1 MDTTTNQQLNM
12 DKIIQTPSP
21 TATEF
26 SHPHSPNDLLQE
38 MTQKLKMIICER
50 EFANMIK
57 QTTEQM
63 MDVERPVSEGAGER
77 WNSADVSRRSLNIH
91 KEEDEDQELD
101 ASQTSRFSSQ
111 SQKLFQKLNYT
122 VYDGELVNDNT
133 EININILMQIRNN
146 IEDQISTRT
155 NDINFIA
162 FINNC
167 IPDDSLTS
175 EVNDLIQN
183 YLILFQEERL
193 KNEIKLIR
201 SYLNM
206 LNDKIHSLCDHT
218 FVSDC
223 IDIDPDTSVKIYYC
237 TVCKVS
243 DLNDKIRMIQEK
255 CCGKE
260 KCCDTDDY

>member
-1 MDTTTNQQLNM
+1 METTTNQQINI
-12 DKIIQTPSP
+12 DKIGQI
-21 TATEF
+21 
-26 SHPHSPNDLLQE
+26 
-38 MTQKLKMIICER
+38 MTQKLKKVICER
-50 EFANMIK
+50 EFANMIT
-57 QTTEQM
+57 QTAQQL
-63 MDVERPVSEGAGER
+63 MDV
-77 WNSADVSRRSLNIH
+77 NNN
-91 KEEDEDQELD
+91 KKEDEPKELD
-101 ASQTSRFSSQ
+101 ASQE
-111 SQKLFQKLNYT
+111 LFQKLNNT

-133 EININILMQIRNN
+133 ELNLNILMQIRTN

-155 NDINFIA
+155 NDINFSA

-175 EVNDLIQN
+175 EVNDVIQH

-193 KNEIKLIR
+193 KNEIKMLK

-206 LNDKIHSLCDHT
+206 LNEKIHSLCEHT

-255 CCGKE
+255 CCSNE
-260 KCCDTDDY
+260 KCADKDNC

>member
-1 MDTTTNQQLNM
+1 MDTMKNQQINM
-12 DKIIQTPSP
+12 DKIG
-21 TATEF
+21 
-26 SHPHSPNDLLQE
+26 QE
-38 MTQKLKMIICER
+38 MTQKLKKVICER

-57 QTTEQM
+57 QTTQQM
-63 MDVERPVSEGAGER
+63 MDVS
-77 WNSADVSRRSLNIH
+77 NN
-91 KEEDEDQELD
+91 KEEDENQELD
-101 ASQTSRFSSQ
+101 ATTSSGDPSLQ
-111 SQKLFQKLNYT
+111 NKNEDVTQNLFWKLNNI
-122 VYDGELVNDNT
+122 VYDGELANDNT
-133 EININILMQIRNN
+133 EMNLNILMQIRSN

-167 IPDDSLTS
+167 IPDNSLTS

-193 KNEIKLIR
+193 KNEIKLIK

-243 DLNDKIRMIQEK
+243 DLNDKLRMIQEK

-260 KCCDTDDY
+260 KCSDK

>member
-1 MDTTTNQQLNM
+1 MDTTTNKQLNK
-12 DKIIQTPSP
+12 DKIG
-21 TATEF
+21 
-26 SHPHSPNDLLQE
+26 QE
-38 MTQKLKMIICER
+38 MTQKLKKIICER
-50 EFANMIK
+50 EFANMIS
-57 QTTEQM
+57 QTSQQL
-63 MDVERPVSEGAGER
+63 MDYK
-77 WNSADVSRRSLNIH
+77 NNDDIQ
-91 KEEDEDQELD
+91 KLD
-101 ASQTSRFSSQ
+101 ASQNDVINQ
-111 SQKLFQKLNYT
+111 NLFQKMNNT

-133 EININILMQIRNN
+133 EINLNILMQIRTNV
-146 IEDQISTRT
+146 EDQISTRT
-155 NDINFIA
+155 NDINFSA

-175 EVNDLIQN
+175 EVNDLIQH

-193 KNEIKLIR
+193 KNEIKMLK

-206 LNDKIHSLCDHT
+206 LNEKIHSLCQHT

-255 CCGKE
+255 CCGRE
-260 KCCDTDDY
+260 KCCDTDEY

>member
-1 MDTTTNQQLNM
+1 MDTTSNQQLNM
-12 DKIIQTPSP
+12 DKIG
-21 TATEF
+21 
-26 SHPHSPNDLLQE
+26 QE
-38 MTQKLKMIICER
+38 MTQKLKKVICER
-50 EFANMIK
+50 EFANMIT
-57 QTTEQM
+57 QTNQQL
-63 MDVERPVSEGAGER
+63 MDY
-77 WNSADVSRRSLNIH
+77 
-91 KEEDEDQELD
+91 KEKDDKQELD
-101 ASQTSRFSSQ
+101 ASQNDVINQ
-111 SQKLFQKLNYT
+111 NLFQKLNNT

-133 EININILMQIRNN
+133 EMNLNILMQIRTNV
-146 IEDQISTRT
+146 EDQISTRT
-155 NDINFIA
+155 NDINFSA

-175 EVNDLIQN
+175 EVNDLIQH

-193 KNEIKLIR
+193 KNEIKMLK

-206 LNDKIHSLCDHT
+206 LNEKIHSLCDHT

-243 DLNDKIRMIQEK
+243 DLNDKLRMIQEK

-260 KCCDTDDY
+260 KCSDK

>member
-1 MDTTTNQQLNM
+1 MDTTSNQQLNM
-12 DKIIQTPSP
+12 DKIG
-21 TATEF
+21 
-26 SHPHSPNDLLQE
+26 QE
-38 MTQKLKMIICER
+38 MTQKLKKVICER
-50 EFANMIK
+50 EFANMIT
-57 QTTEQM
+57 QTNQQL
-63 MDVERPVSEGAGER
+63 MDY
-77 WNSADVSRRSLNIH
+77 
-91 KEEDEDQELD
+91 KEKDDKQELD
-101 ASQTSRFSSQ
+101 ASQNDVITQ
-111 SQKLFQKLNYT
+111 NLFQKLNNT

-133 EININILMQIRNN
+133 EMNLNILMQIRTN

-155 NDINFIA
+155 NDINFSA

-175 EVNDLIQN
+175 EVNELIQH

-193 KNEIKLIR
+193 KNEIKMIN

-206 LNDKIHSLCDHT
+206 LNEKIHSLCDHT

-260 KCCDTDDY
+260 KCCDKDNY

>member
-1 MDTTTNQQLNM
+1 MDTTTNKQLNK
-12 DKIIQTPSP
+12 DKIG
-21 TATEF
+21 
-26 SHPHSPNDLLQE
+26 QE
-38 MTQKLKMIICER
+38 MTQKLKKIICER
-50 EFANMIK
+50 EFANMIS
-57 QTTEQM
+57 QTSQQL
-63 MDVERPVSEGAGER
+63 MDY
-77 WNSADVSRRSLNIH
+77 
-91 KEEDEDQELD
+91 KEKNDIQELD
-101 ASQTSRFSSQ
+101 ASQNDVINQ
-111 SQKLFQKLNYT
+111 NLFQKMNNA

-133 EININILMQIRNN
+133 EINLNILMQIRTNV
-146 IEDQISTRT
+146 EDQISTRT
-155 NDINFIA
+155 NDINFSA

-175 EVNDLIQN
+175 EVNDLIQH

-193 KNEIKLIR
+193 KNEIKMLK

-206 LNDKIHSLCDHT
+206 LNEKIHSLCQHT

-255 CCGKE
+255 CCGRE
-260 KCCDTDDY
+260 KCCDTDEY

>member
-1 MDTTTNQQLNM
+1 MDTTSNQQLNM
-12 DKIIQTPSP
+12 DKIG
-21 TATEF
+21 
-26 SHPHSPNDLLQE
+26 QE
-38 MTQKLKMIICER
+38 MTQKLKKVICER
-50 EFANMIK
+50 EFANMIT
-57 QTTEQM
+57 QTNQQL
-63 MDVERPVSEGAGER
+63 MDY
-77 WNSADVSRRSLNIH
+77 
-91 KEEDEDQELD
+91 KEKDDKQELD
-101 ASQTSRFSSQ
+101 ASQNDVINQ
-111 SQKLFQKLNYT
+111 NLFQKLNNT

-133 EININILMQIRNN
+133 EMNLNILMQIRTN

-155 NDINFIA
+155 NDINFSA

-175 EVNDLIQN
+175 EVNDLIQH

-193 KNEIKLIR
+193 KNEIKMLK

-206 LNDKIHSLCDHT
+206 LNEKIHSLCDHT

-255 CCGKE
+255 CCGRE

>member
-1 MDTTTNQQLNM
+1 MDTTSNQQLNM
-12 DKIIQTPSP
+12 DKIG
-21 TATEF
+21 
-26 SHPHSPNDLLQE
+26 QE
-38 MTQKLKMIICER
+38 MTQKLKKVICER
-50 EFANMIK
+50 EFANMIT
-57 QTTEQM
+57 QTNQQL
-63 MDVERPVSEGAGER
+63 MDY
-77 WNSADVSRRSLNIH
+77 
-91 KEEDEDQELD
+91 KEKDDKQELD
-101 ASQTSRFSSQ
+101 ASQNDVINQ
-111 SQKLFQKLNYT
+111 NLFQKLNNT

-133 EININILMQIRNN
+133 EMNLNILMQIRTNV
-146 IEDQISTRT
+146 EDQISTRT
-155 NDINFIA
+155 NDINFSA

-175 EVNDLIQN
+175 EVNDLIQH

-193 KNEIKLIR
+193 KNEIKMLK

-206 LNDKIHSLCDHT
+206 LNEKIHSLCDHT

-255 CCGKE
+255 CCGRE